1 MPTHPACRAAGPA
14 PSHPTTGVGY
24 EDRPIPLTLGRVERF
39 RENAQEFVGGLVVGL
54 TILGFFLLLPWP
66 ESLIAAL
73 ITVVALLGYV
83 LWRVAPPK
91 INAADQERLDD
102 LLRLLNRRAEENI
115 AAQDFYATW
124 NGRIM
129 NPIKVFVYDRAG
141 IEHHFLDPRLE
152 EKRAALYEAAA
163 EFLGQEAN
171 HGFPPQ
177 GWGTTAD
184 RVPGYSPSESE
195 GLPDREKT
203 VEIHR
208 SAIYP
213 AAVVFL
219 EAHADLV
226 KDARQRGYRVDALSQ
241 ERHPEV
247 RDWDRLQDEAERRAQ
262 ERAVRRPNDVT

>member
-1 MPTHPACRAAGPA
+1 
-14 PSHPTTGVGY
+14 VKQ
-24 EDRPIPLTLGRVERF
+24 L
-39 RENAQEFVGGLVVGL
+39 REHALDFIGGLAVVL

-73 ITVVALLGYV
+73 ITIVALFGYL
-83 LWRVAPPK
+83 LWRVAPPR
-91 INAADQERLDD
+91 INPGDQERLDD
-102 LLRLLNRRAEENI
+102 LLRILNRRAEENI

-129 NPIKVFVYDRAG
+129 NPVKVFVYDRAG
-141 IEHHFLDPRLE
+141 IEHHFLDRRLE
-152 EKRAALYEAAA
+152 GKRATLYRAAV

-171 HGFPPQ
+171 HGFHPQ

-184 RVPGYSPSESE
+184 RVPGYSPSEAE
-195 GLPDREKT
+195 GLPDRERT

-208 SAIYP
+208 SAIY
-213 AAVVFL
+213 AAALAFL

-226 KDARQRGYRVDALSQ
+226 KDARDRGYRVDALSQ

-247 RDWDRLQDEAERRAQ
+247 REWDRIQDGAERRAQ
-262 ERAVRRPNDVT
+262 ERASGRPDGVS